1 MLNMG
6 IMNRQSAAPK
16 MQMDATLWRCD
27 QCNSFI
33 SIHSAQFVNE
43 AFCPTCGDAP
53 LEFCGS
59 FGSILGIQF
68 ADA

>member
-1 MLNMG
+1 MLNMR
-6 IMNRQSAAPK
+6 IMNRQTTAPH
-16 MQMDATLWRCD
+16 MQMDATLWRCG

-33 SIHSAQFVNE
+33 SIHSAQFVDQ
-43 AFCPTCGDAP
+43 ALCPTCGNVP